1 MDFSELNEVT
11 SVNSKKDTVGADLIY
26 RASREKFEL
35 SELAF
40 NILDANNNGLKM
52 FVDNEDREVYLTV
65 QGREDSEFYKGR
77 EDTEQKSQWFTA
89 RKLWRYLGNLFTDED
104 GFAITE
110 FDLEPIEQTEDRLVL
125 RIVEHDANTESPL
138 LDLVDEDTEDEA
150 PGLPVNKEPKLPDED
165 SSDEEE
171 APAPQPADEAQGET
185 TSEDAGEPQPAGA
198 AEEEQGEDPFD
209 L

>member
-1 MDFSELNEVT
+1 MDFSDLNEVT

-35 SELAF
+35 SEMAF
-40 NILDANNNGLKM
+40 NILDANSNGLKM

-89 RKLWRYLGNLFTDED
+89 RKLWRYLGNLFTDEE

-110 FDLEPIEQTEDRLVL
+110 FDLEPVEQTEDRLVL
-125 RIVEHDANTESPL
+125 RVVEHDANTESPL
-138 LDLVDEDTEDEA
+138 LDLIDEETEDEA
-150 PGLPVNKEPKLPDED
+150 PGLPVNKEPQLPEDGEDE
-165 SSDEEE
+165 
-171 APAPQPADEAQGET
+171 DEAQGDAEQVEGDET
-185 TSEDAGEPQPAGA
+185 EPATADATEGEDE
-198 AEEEQGEDPFD
+198 EDPFD